1 MGAKLYADT
10 SSKTLVVTLAPDGNG
25 VVTINAQVDVWS
37 DLIEDWEAD
46 VDLRKFTFPM
56 IAIGGVTISAGKLGT
71 TYVLLDPWQIA
82 PYEADHE
89 LVIDGN
95 LFTESALTKLVL
107 PTVGGYTVVGT
118 RNLSTLV
125 EVVETGTSGLTAE
138 ESAQLEAI
146 AKYST
151 NKVEISVD
159 RTTVTIYDDDGLT
172 PFKVFNL
179 SNDLRTRAPQ

>member
-10 SSKTLVVTLAPDGNG
+10 TAKALVVTLAPDGNDE
-25 VVTINAQVDVWS
+25 VRVNAQIDVWS
-37 DLIEDWEAD
+37 DLIEDWEATLA
-46 VDLRKFTFPM
+46 LRRFTFPLV
-56 IAIGGVTISAGKLGT
+56 AIGGQTISAGKLGT

-107 PTVGGYTVVGT
+107 PTVGGFTVIVT

-125 EVVETGTSGLTAE
+125 EVVETGTSGLTPE
-138 ESAQLEAI
+138 ESAALAQIDGRVDVAVSSRGTDDATAE
-146 AKYST
+146 
-151 NKVEISVD
+151 KVWE
-159 RTTVTIYDDDGLT
+159 VTL
-172 PFKVFNL
+172 P
-179 SNDLRTRAPQ
+179 